1 VRCAA
6 RKQTCRQS
14 GFGGTCSDRGL
25 FGSRFVE
32 DPVAKREEKK
42 RNDEQDEKDEQKI
55 LESSGRDAP
64 AASMLD

>member
-32 DPVAKREEKK
+32 DPVAKRKEKK
-42 RNDEQDEKDEQKI
+42 RNDEQDEKDEQI
-55 LESSGRDAP
+55 LGSSGRDAP
-64 AASMLD
+64 AVSMLD